1 MQWDDVSR
9 EFPASGHTMFSPSR
23 ASGWMKDETVDDI
36 ASRYRADLAA
46 DIGTVIHALA
56 CDCITSKIRFTV
68 KEAKK
73 VITLYLLTCKD
84 RKIPRGTFDVDFIAP
99 TFVSY
104 VNDAIGFMMDPEVKL
119 LYSRWCGGTAD
130 SIFYDENKH
139 ILRIHDLK
147 TGVTPAKFEQLRGY
161 AALFFLQYGNRLRM
175 LPGETDITL
184 RIYQAGETKEEH
196 PSAEDIVPIMD
207 SIMWHSDVMDKLSEG
222 R

>member
-9 EFPASGHTMFSPSR
+9 EFPASGHTMFSPSQP
-23 ASGWMKDETVDDI
+23 SWMKDENVDDI
-36 ASRYRADLAA
+36 ASRYYKSLAT
-46 DIGTVIHALA
+46 DIGTAVHDLA
-56 CDCITSKIRFTV
+56 CKCIDSKIRFTL

-73 VITLYLLTCKD
+73 VITLHLLSWKE
-84 RKIPRGTFDVDFIAP
+84 RPIPRGAFDVDFIAP

-104 VNDAIGFMMDPEVKL
+104 VNDALGFMMDPEVKL

-130 SIFYDENKH
+130 SILYDQDKH